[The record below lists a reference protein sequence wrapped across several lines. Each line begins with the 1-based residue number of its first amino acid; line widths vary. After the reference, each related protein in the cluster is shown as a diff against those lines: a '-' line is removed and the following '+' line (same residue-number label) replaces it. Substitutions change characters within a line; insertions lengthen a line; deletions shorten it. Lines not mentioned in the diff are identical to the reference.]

1 MTAIVPT
8 IPRHGVK
15 PAATRTAVATTGRVI
30 LPPNLALLACHL
42 GPGAGAVE
50 IGAPARVRASLA
62 GGAVGAEA
70 GEVEEADAAAD
81 VFLGAAGAEGAEAL
95 VVVRAG
101 RELRLRV
108 DVEVEALLA
117 VGAVAV
123 AGEEVALGHL
133 AEVVL
138 VEELAVLA
146 LFAEAAEPVFAD

>member
-1 MTAIVPT
+1 M
-8 IPRHGVK
+8 
-15 PAATRTAVATTGRVI
+15 
-30 LPPNLALLACHL
+30 
-42 GPGAGAVE
+42 
-50 IGAPARVRASLA
+50 RASLA

-101 RELRLRV
+101 RELGLRV
-108 DVEVEALLA
+108 DMEVEALLA